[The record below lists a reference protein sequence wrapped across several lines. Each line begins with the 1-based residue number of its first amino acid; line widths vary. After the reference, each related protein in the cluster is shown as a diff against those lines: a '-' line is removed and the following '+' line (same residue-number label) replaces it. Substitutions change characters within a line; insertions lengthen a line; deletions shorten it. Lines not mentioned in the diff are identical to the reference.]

1 MSKKA
6 TTIQVK
12 QQDVI
17 LRLDQEYKH
26 LFVEIKTKIQTS
38 RLQAALAVNR

>member
-1 MSKKA
+1 MSKKVTA
-6 TTIQVK
+6 ISTK
-12 QQDVI
+12 QQDAV
-17 LRLDQEYKH
+17 LRLDHEYKH